1 MAHNRIT
8 VSEYDED
15 TGVSVVVKSSK
26 FGEATGMAFCHP
38 GDEDVKSMFTGS
50 RIAEH
55 RADTMLK
62 QMKATNYAARVQGV
76 EHLESVL
83 NEKLDHMLTKDGN
96 DEHKAA
102 YDEIREFV
110 HKQVGIAKWDA
121 KIAHDTYLSFKKYDK
136 EYAETLVKQ
145 KREFREKH
153 PIE

>member
-55 RADTMLK
+55 RADTML
-62 QMKATNYAARVQGV
+62 
-76 EHLESVL
+76 
-83 NEKLDHMLTKDGN
+83 
-96 DEHKAA
+96 
-102 YDEIREFV
+102 
-110 HKQVGIAKWDA
+110 
-121 KIAHDTYLSFKKYDK
+121 
-136 EYAETLVKQ
+136 
-145 KREFREKH
+145 
-153 PIE
+153 